1 LVPRTLVCIVSDVG
15 SGGAALEVATE
26 VCSRLGLRLVL
37 VSVLE
42 GDSDPV
48 AAAADERR
56 ARLLLVRIVAEWG
69 LTGEVEFRVAGG
81 KSAARLGWIVAEEA
95 ADLIVVGSTR
105 RGWPRR
111 GVKCELA
118 ERLACETEVPIVIAL
133 PHHRPPRP
141 SDSLEVVGSR

>member
-1 LVPRTLVCIVSDVG
+1 LVPRTLVCVVSDVG
-15 SGGAALEVATE
+15 TGGAALEAAAAI
-26 VCSRLGLRLVL
+26 CSRLGLRLVL

-42 GDSDPV
+42 RGSDPV
-48 AAAADERR
+48 AAAADERG

-69 LTGEVEFRVAGG
+69 LTGEVEFRAAGG

-105 RGWPRR
+105 RGWLRR
-111 GVKCELA
+111 GVGCGLA
-118 ERLACETEVPIVIAL
+118 ERLACETKVPIVISL
-133 PHHRPPRP
+133 PHRRRSRP